1 MKKLCVF
8 LISFLLLKFSL
19 ILCGF
24 TETRCFWRIKSNE
37 ENDRDLRTDCGFA
50 LFMTPGH
57 VDEDFYNGL
66 IDFG

>member
-8 LISFLLLKFSL
+8 LIFFLLLKFSL
-19 ILCGF
+19 ILCGL
-24 TETRCFWRIKSNE
+24 TETSCFWRIKSNE

-50 LFMTPGH
+50 LFMIPGH